1 MWKDELR
8 ALEPHPA
15 VNPSVEKDGMTAGAG
30 GLSPQRVLTLGPTPS
45 LLKHQLKIADLI
57 VENERKK

>member
-1 MWKDELR
+1 MRKDELR

-15 VNPSVEKDGMTAGAG
+15 VNPSVKKSGMTAGAG